1 LGFKDAIA
9 LALVVA
15 RAAIGTGGAPN
26 ASAYSTVHRFGTDGQ
41 HYDAGGAVGTAWTI
55 RDLEPGRDY
64 PLAGRLWPVA
74 RSTST

>member
-15 RAAIGTGGAPN
+15 RAVIGTGGAPN

-41 HYDAGGAVGTAWTI
+41 LYDAGGAVGTAWTI

-64 PLAGRLWPVA
+64 R
-74 RSTST
+74 